1 VTGSIQES
9 PTGWQG
15 EILECARATLSQVG
29 NVERLKEFWSV
40 RELRSAP
47 DGPTTRF
54 SVDKVPQA
62 IQRLKMK
69 SIKRD
74 AELLIS
80 CR

>member
-1 VTGSIQES
+1 
-9 PTGWQG
+9 
-15 EILECARATLSQVG
+15 VG
-29 NVERLKEFWSV
+29 NVERLKEFWSL
-40 RELRSAP
+40 RELRAAP
-47 DGPTTRF
+47 DVPATRF
-54 SVDKVPQA
+54 SLGRVPQA

>member
-1 VTGSIQES
+1 MQTQNGICE
-9 PTGWQG
+9 
-15 EILECARATLSQVG
+15 RACENSGPPQMYQPRLSLG
-29 NVERLKEFWSV
+29 R
-40 RELRSAP
+40 
-47 DGPTTRF
+47 
-54 SVDKVPQA
+54 VPQA